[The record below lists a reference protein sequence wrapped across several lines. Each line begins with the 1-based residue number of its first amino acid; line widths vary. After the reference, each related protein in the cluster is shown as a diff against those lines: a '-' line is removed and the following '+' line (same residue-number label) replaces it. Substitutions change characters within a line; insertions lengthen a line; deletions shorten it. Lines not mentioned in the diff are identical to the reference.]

1 MKTEEASG
9 TCKEKRKNNQTRC
22 TKNSKGFKNSALGD
36 TSTLL
41 GSEQRLMALSNKG
54 EREKK
59 FCCLTLTQTFSR
71 RWKQQEYE
79 KFKAA
84 TQD

>member
-59 FCCLTLTQTFSR
+59 FCCLRPLDDPNTDFF
-71 RWKQQEYE
+71 QEMKTTRVRE
-79 KFKAA
+79 V
-84 TQD
+84 